1 MAHAFR
7 VPSEKPMIGE
17 MSRDLSRWKWVL
29 RSVTG
34 AGLAAGLAMGCGGGG
49 GTPAGAEGGHC
60 FPNNTCD
67 TGLTC
72 ASTLCVRLDAGG
84 GGGTTSGSGGA
95 SAGSAGAAAGTPGAA
110 GTAGATGAAG
120 ASANAGSTGT
130 NDAGTDASDG
140 GNYDASAASDVM
152 LVKRA
157 SCPPGPFPKLMLG
170 QAQDVC
176 TAGSG
181 GFTPKY
187 AGTIGPVWVGGQNA
201 LYFSNYPPNA
211 VGGTTMGD
219 IVKYTPGGNCEAV
232 FTDVGTEGLAVTPEG
247 RLIGASYK
255 TRTISEFD
263 LGNGHPTPL
272 VTMDMGLPLFFP
284 VDVAVHDNGT
294 IYFTTRSGGIN
305 YLVPGVYRVD
315 GAGAITNMAP
325 MNGCCIIMNDTGAL
339 ALAPGDVALYAGAA
353 AAFDLDATGAP
364 TAIHT
369 NNPVASGAGA
379 GIAVDCAGNIFMSLR
394 SGTGQIIDSTLKVV
408 GTFPGGTDLAFG
420 GPDGM
425 TLFVL
430 HGPAAIAAIPT
441 NIPGMP

>member
-1 MAHAFR
+1 MPKIA
-7 VPSEKPMIGE
+7 E
-17 MSRDLSRWKWVL
+17 MSRDLGRLKWVL
-29 RSVTG
+29 RSMTR
-34 AGLAAGLAMGCGGGG
+34 AGLAAALAIGCGSS
-49 GTPAGAEGGHC
+49 GTPTGAEGGHC
-60 FPNNTCD
+60 FSNNTCNA
-67 TGLTC
+67 GLTC
-72 ASTLCVRLDAGG
+72 ASTLCVRLDAAAG
-84 GGGTTSGSGGA
+84 GSGAAGSA
-95 SAGSAGAAAGTPGAA
+95 GTSAGSAGASAGSGGAAAGGSGAA
-110 GTAGATGAAG
+110 GEAGALGTAG
-120 ASANAGSTGT
+120 ASANAGTTGT
-130 NDAGTDASDG
+130 DAGTDAIDG

-176 TAGSG
+176 AAGSG

-187 AGTIGPVWVGGQNA
+187 AGTIGPAWVGGQNA

-211 VGGTTMGD
+211 AAGTTMGD
-219 IVKYTPGGNCEAV
+219 IVKYTPGGHCETV

-255 TRTISEFD
+255 TRTISEID

-272 VTMDMGLPLFFP
+272 LSMAMGLPLFFP

-294 IYFTTRSGGIN
+294 IYFTTRAGGTS
-305 YLVPGVYRVD
+305 YLVSGVYRLD
-315 GAGAITNMAP
+315 GAGAVANMAP
-325 MNGCCIIMNDTGAL
+325 MSGCCIIMNDTGAL

-353 AAFDLDATGAP
+353 AAFDLDTSGAP

-379 GIAVDCAGNIFMSLR
+379 GIAVDCAGNVFMSLR
-394 SGTGQIIDSTLKVV
+394 SGTGQILDSTLKIVA
-408 GTFPGGTDLAFG
+408 TFSGGTDLAFG

-430 HGPAAIAAIPT
+430 NGPVVAAIPT
-441 NIPGMP
+441 KIPGMP